1 MSKVALLFSGGPDS
15 TSLLYDLLDQGHEVI
30 TFTFNAG
37 EFEAEA
43 ERRHAKATAEKLG
56 VENHFV
62 DILPTL
68 QALYNDSA
76 PVVMRKV
83 VFNTVKPFG
92 SGIAIALAASAAIC
106 KGAEKLYYAVHK
118 GDSYPDNKPQYFELL
133 SKAITMEQG
142 GKKFEVVAPYLEMSK
157 AEVMQRGIDLGMDV
171 DATWSCA
178 VSSSAECGACEPC
191 KDRVEAKRLIKVPA

>member
-1 MSKVALLFSGGPDS
+1 M
-15 TSLLYDLLDQGHEVI
+15 I

-43 ERRHAKATAEKLG
+43 ERHYAQETAAKLG

-62 DILPTL
+62 NILPAL
-68 QALYNDSA
+68 QALYGDPA

-106 KGAEKLYYAVHK
+106 QGAEKLYYAVHK
-118 GDSYPDNKPQYFELL
+118 GDAYPDNNTEYFNLL
-133 SKAITMEQG
+133 SEAITMEQG
-142 GKKFEVVAPYLEMSK
+142 GKKFEVVAPYLEMTK
-157 AEVMQRGIDLGMDV
+157 AEVMQRGVNLGMDI

-178 VSSSAECGACEPC
+178 VSSTSECCVCEPC
-191 KDRVEAKRLIKVPA
+191 KDRIEAKKLIKIPA